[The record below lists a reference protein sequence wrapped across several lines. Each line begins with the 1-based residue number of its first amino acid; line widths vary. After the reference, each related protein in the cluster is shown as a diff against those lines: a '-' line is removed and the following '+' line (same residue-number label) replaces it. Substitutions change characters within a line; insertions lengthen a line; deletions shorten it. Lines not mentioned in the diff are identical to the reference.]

1 MLLATVVQSYRTA
14 LTGQRTEGT
23 GLQSGNFANA
33 YALELSRE
41 LLAFSASVY
50 EPVEVVGIQST
61 DGTVVGARL
70 QLVPLML
77 FLCASL
83 LYW

>member
-14 LTGQRTEGT
+14 WTGQRSEGT
-23 GLQSGNFANA
+23 GIQSGDFQSV

-41 LLAFSASVY
+41 LLAFSASFY
-50 EPVEVVGIQST
+50 EPAEASNVQGVDNTLVGS
-61 DGTVVGARL
+61 RL
-70 QLVPLML
+70 QVVPLAL
-77 FLCASL
+77 FLFSVL